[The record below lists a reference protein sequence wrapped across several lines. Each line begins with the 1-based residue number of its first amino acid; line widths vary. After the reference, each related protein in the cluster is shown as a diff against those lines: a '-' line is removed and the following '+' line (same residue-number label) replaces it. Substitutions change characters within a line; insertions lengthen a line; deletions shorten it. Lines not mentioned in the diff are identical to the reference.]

1 MNNYLTAIKT
11 GIYLF
16 PIIALFFTF
25 FFIIDQYH
33 KYGSVN
39 ILRVIIIYSFI
50 LYLIII
56 YFLVILPLPKWNEIK
71 PFTFKMIR
79 LIPFT
84 FISDFIKET
93 SFRINDLSTY
103 IKAIT
108 EPCFYIVILNIFM
121 TMPFGMYL
129 NYYFKC
135 NIKKTIIIS
144 FFLSLFFELTQ
155 LTGLYFIYKG
165 PYRLFDVDDLILNTL
180 GGVLGYHSFNIIK
193 KYLPSREEIDRKSK
207 LLGQK
212 VSGLRRITTF
222 CLDVV
227 LLELFKIIFNLFII
241 KIPNFLAF
249 LGYYFIIPVILKGQ
263 TLGSKFLNVKISF
276 PNNNYLKLTI
286 HYLFLYTYYLDI
298 PLKLTSITI
307 KIINYLNLSSL
318 EEISLY
324 LIFLLLISLFYL
336 INCIIIIK
344 KRKTY
349 YDDFLE
355 GNYQSTINDS

>member
-1 MNNYLTAIKT
+1 
-11 GIYLF
+11 
-16 PIIALFFTF
+16 
-25 FFIIDQYH
+25 
-33 KYGSVN
+33 
-39 ILRVIIIYSFI
+39 
-50 LYLIII
+50 
-56 YFLVILPLPKWNEIK
+56 
-71 PFTFKMIR
+71 MIR

-249 LGYYFIIPVILKGQ
+249 LGYYFIIPIILKGQ
-263 TLGSKFLNVKISF
+263 TLGSKFLNVKI
-276 PNNNYLKLTI
+276 
-286 HYLFLYTYYLDI
+286 YLFGITALTGYITDYSTSLWVLLLFEMI
-298 PLKLTSITI
+298 IATMGTLATSIWI
-307 KIINYLNLSSL
+307 AVGSFIQEFYKSHYRVINIILAL
-318 EEISLY
+318 
-324 LIFLLLISLFYL
+324 FLLE
-336 INCIIIIK
+336 CIYSILK
-344 KRKTY
+344 
-349 YDDFLE
+349 
-355 GNYQSTINDS
+355 S